1 MQSMSA
7 KLDTIDIRLL
17 NAIQSNNQLGAE
29 KLAQIVPLSPSA
41 IMRRLRRL
49 RAEGIIAYEAAVLS
63 KDVLRARLSVFINIQ
78 LERHQTA
85 ATRKLHASLL
95 KRREIQLCADVTG
108 SVDILVLVTVRSIDE
123 LNKLTEDLLE
133 SNPAVHRY
141 EISFVKAFHKR
152 SFAVTLEDTDSL
164 AG

>member
-1 MQSMSA
+1 MQAMSTA
-7 KLDTIDIRLL
+7 LDTIDIRLL

-29 KLAQIVPLSPSA
+29 ELARIVPLSPSA

-63 KDVLRARLSVFINIQ
+63 KDVLRGRLSAFINIQ
-78 LERHQTA
+78 LERHQAA
-85 ATRKLHASLL
+85 ATRRLLSGLL

-108 SVDILVLVTVRSIDE
+108 SVDILLLVTIRSIDD

-141 EISFVKAFHKR
+141 EISFVKTFHKR
-152 SFAVTLEDTDSL
+152 SFAVPLEDTDRVV
-164 AG
+164 G